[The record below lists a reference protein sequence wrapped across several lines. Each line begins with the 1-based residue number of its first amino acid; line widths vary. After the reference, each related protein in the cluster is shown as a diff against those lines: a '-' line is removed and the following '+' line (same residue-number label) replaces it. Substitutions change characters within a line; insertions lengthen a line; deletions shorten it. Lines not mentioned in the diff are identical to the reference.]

1 MDGTRDSHTKRSK
14 SERERQISYIT
25 SMWNLTY
32 VTNETFDRIEKNGL
46 GEQTCGCQGG
56 GGGSRMDWE
65 SGVNRCKLL
74 PLEWVSNEILLY
86 SPGNYT

>member
-1 MDGTRDSHTKRSK
+1 MMPIEATWMDLEMIRPSK

-46 GEQTCGCQGG
+46 GEQTCGCHRE
-56 GGGSRMDWE
+56 GGGSGMDWE
-65 SGVNRCKLL
+65 SRVNKCKLL
-74 PLEWVSNEILLY
+74 HLECV
-86 SPGNYT
+86 